1 MRTCLL
7 ADSLSVVRGRTATH
21 GWQHTAALG
30 QYASS
35 FEDEQVTGKRLM
47 RVSEDVLKKKLHV
60 RSLGHRKE
68 IMRHL
73 DALLRA
79 RKAYLKL

>member
-1 MRTCLL
+1 
-7 ADSLSVVRGRTATH
+7 VRAR
-21 GWQHTAALG
+21 QHAAALG
-30 QYASS
+30 QYAGS